1 MQERSA
7 TPRYMELTVGWLLA
21 VLLGGTIGAVF
32 LWAPTEAT
40 MFEAQRIV
48 YLHVAV
54 AWVGL
59 LSFLLTAGAG
69 VAYLWRRQMQWD
81 FWAQSAAEVGWLC
94 STLTLVSGSLWAH
107 AAWNTWWTW
116 DPRLTTSLILWALY
130 GGYFL
135 VRGSIEEPEHRA
147 RIGAVLAVL
156 GALDVPLVVMSTRWF
171 RGLHPVTPEMEPA
184 MRGVLIVSV
193 FSFTVFF
200 AYLLGRRYHQL
211 LLAHSI
217 AYPIAEG

>member
-1 MQERSA
+1 
-7 TPRYMELTVGWLLA
+7 
-21 VLLGGTIGAVF
+21 
-32 LWAPTEAT
+32 
-40 MFEAQRIV
+40 MFDAQRIV
-48 YLHVAV
+48 YVHVAV

-69 VAYLWRRQMQWD
+69 VLYLWRRQMRWD

-171 RGLHPVTPEMEPA
+171 RGMHPVTPEMEPA
-184 MRGVLIVSV
+184 MRVVLLVSV

-200 AYLLGRRYHQL
+200 AYLLGRRYSPAGL
-211 LLAHSI
+211 GPL
-217 AYPIAEG
+217 G